1 MLQLLEDFYLAILRF
16 VVLLVAGLLLVAV
29 VVLGIRSVQVF
40 KPSPAPV
47 RENPQVSADVLRRAI
62 LVRTAANDSEQMP
75 QVAAVD
81 PLSVHYR
88 NVATTI
94 RNFFETNFPGKFDID
109 IAKVSELVKTRAEE
123 SAPPG
128 FEEDYAASLSE
139 SVAALLSD
147 PSVIAYAKEHDA
159 MVVVDRLLNSFS
171 EEFARQVRVTTEQ
184 NEARQAAYESEKA
197 RAQQNLNM
205 ALAGF
210 GTFLLIIFL
219 SIIIR
224 IERNLRPRDTHVRER
239 GSQDYP

>member
-40 KPSPAPV
+40 KPRPAPV

-62 LVRTAANDSEQMP
+62 LVRTTANDSEQLP
-75 QVAAVD
+75 AAVAVD

-88 NVATTI
+88 NIATTI

-109 IAKVSELVKTRAEE
+109 IAKVSELIKTRAVE
-123 SAPPG
+123 SAPSG
-128 FEEDYAASLSE
+128 FEEDYAAGLSE

-171 EEFARQVRVTTEQ
+171 QEFASQVRVTSGE
-184 NEARQAAYESEKA
+184 NEARQAAYEAEKLE
-197 RAQQNLNM
+197 AQQNLNM

-224 IERNLRPRDTHVRER
+224 IERNLRPRDTHVRAR